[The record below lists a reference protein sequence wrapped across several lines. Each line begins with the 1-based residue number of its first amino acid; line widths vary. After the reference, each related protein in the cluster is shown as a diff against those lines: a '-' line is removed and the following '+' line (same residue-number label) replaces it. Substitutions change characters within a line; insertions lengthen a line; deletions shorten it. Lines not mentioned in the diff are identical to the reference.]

1 MNPCLVGGNGE
12 GKSKLEACP
21 NVAGSVRSGQ
31 SVSGTL
37 LSPFL
42 HTFLGPAS
50 PSCMSSR
57 GGTRLTSSCLLC
69 YHEAPAAPI
78 LLPLSFFL
86 SLLFGGFSSSSSV
99 VVVASLILHSAPS
112 LPAPLLL
119 RPASFSYPLFLL
131 LLLLPGPR
139 ASKSPQLSPPVQ
151 GREKEGSSLRS
162 LGFILDHLLLL
173 LLRARASPMTTET
186 PPEPSPLP
194 LPLPLPAVAA
204 RRRRGR
210 YK

>member
-1 MNPCLVGGNGE
+1 ME

-69 YHEAPAAPI
+69 YHEA
-78 LLPLSFFL
+78 LPLLSFSPSPFFYL
-86 SLLFGGFSSSSSV
+86 SSLVVSLPPPPSSSSPPSSYTQHHPSQLPPSSVRLLSHTPSSSSS
-99 VVVASLILHSAPS
+99 S
-112 LPAPLLL
+112 
-119 RPASFSYPLFLL
+119 SF
-131 LLLLPGPR
+131 
-139 ASKSPQLSPPVQ
+139 Q
-151 GREKEGSSLRS
+151 GR
-162 LGFILDHLLLL
+162 
-173 LLRARASPMTTET
+173 
-186 PPEPSPLP
+186 
-194 LPLPLPAVAA
+194 A
-204 RRRRGR
+204 RRNHHSSRRLCR
-210 YK
+210 